1 MSIHR
6 MSVPFRPKQTEL
18 LRSESSAGTG
28 VPVVTALLL
37 LLTLSG
43 CSDLYSAIAPRDAST
58 MQSMTPTQART
69 DVAKNLDAIQEV
81 LGGTWRIQDNPL
93 AESCHNEGEG
103 GFYYYGAR
111 VRTEPIVDFDAAG
124 EVAVAYWTNKGFEV
138 RSIAYRPTHRLVTAT
153 SPNGTVIYLK
163 LEDDR
168 NIVRAEGPCNEGIWG
183 EVRRS
188 DGNRLDE
195 EKRRSPPPT
204 DAPTGVPT
212 EAPGDAPESGDEG

>member
-1 MSIHR
+1 
-6 MSVPFRPKQTEL
+6 MSVLLRPKRTKL

-43 CSDLYSAIAPRDAST
+43 CSDLYSAIAPKDTST
-58 MQSMTPTQART
+58 MQHMTPTQART
-69 DVAKNLDAIQEV
+69 DVANNLDAIQEV
-81 LGGTWRIQDNPL
+81 LGGTWRNQDNPL
-93 AESCHNEGEG
+93 AESCHSEGQG
-103 GFYYYGAR
+103 GFNYYGAR
-111 VRTEPIVDFDAAG
+111 VRSEPIADFDAAG
-124 EVAVAYWTNKGFEV
+124 KKAAAYWTDKGFDV
-138 RSIAYRPTHRLVTAT
+138 RSIAYRRTHRLITAT

-188 DGNRLDE
+188 DASRLDAE
-195 EKRRSPPPT
+195 ERRSPS
-204 DAPTGVPT
+204 PT
-212 EAPGDAPESGDEG
+212 ETSPQLPTESPGISSEAPAGGYEG